1 MKDFKFTLSTPWV
14 LEVGGGVFFA
24 FLLRWTD
31 ILFSLRNLL
40 LPLSGW
46 TGISGAEYIGLILG
60 RYSTLGGV
68 AFILTTGLTGGV
80 NLIQLGITL
89 LALGVW
95 EIGKRNGK
103 AIKFGWLAL
112 GTLGGLGFLSL
123 KISFG

>member
-40 LPLSGW
+40 LPLSSW
-46 TGISGAEYIGLILG
+46 TGISGAEYIGLSLG